1 MKNITSEK
9 KTVVRSA
16 ATKEE
21 QARNALY
28 AFFKSNRESMPAN
41 ITTQREFILARLVAG
56 AEVAETF
63 VQAIA
68 QANALVEI
76 KPLPKFHIIQVK
88 RSPAKAA

>member
-1 MKNITSEK
+1 MKNTTSEK

-21 QARNALY
+21 QARNAMY

-68 QANALVEI
+68 QADALVEI
-76 KPLPKFHIIQVK
+76 KLIPKFHLIQVK
-88 RSPAKAA
+88 RSSAKAA

>member
-1 MKNITSEK
+1 MKKITSEK

-21 QARNALY
+21 QARNAMY
-28 AFFKSNRESMPAN
+28 AFFKSNRASMPAN
-41 ITTQREFILARLVAG
+41 ITTQREFILARLVDG

-63 VQAIA
+63 AEAIA

-76 KPLPKFHIIQVK
+76 RHLPKFHLIQVK
-88 RSPAKAA
+88 RSSAKAA